1 MKPLARNGNGAIT
14 NETIDNAERIVGVMG
29 PEPFMRAL
37 DNGAQIVLGGRS
49 SDPAPF
55 AAVAMRAQL
64 PPAQAWYAGKM
75 LECGAT
81 PSIPK
86 GHDCL
91 YATIDNDSVTCEP
104 TTPARRC
111 PPLAVAPHSP
121 PPNPTPSP
129 PA

>member
-49 SDPAPF
+49 SDPALF

-86 GHDCL
+86 GHDRSEEHTSELQSLMRISYAVFCL
-91 YATIDNDSVTCEP
+91 KKKKDTDTKP
-104 TTPARRC
+104 T
-111 PPLAVAPHSP
+111 SI
-121 PPNPTPSP
+121 
-129 PA
+129 